1 MYKEQ
6 TLGEYLSG
14 LGRSSISAQG
24 CLQLIADVVP
34 CSLLH
39 LQLLEFLQ
47 LSYSLREA
55 WFFMQLVSRH

>member
-14 LGRSSISAQG
+14 LGSPPIAQG